1 MSFPCCFPVF
11 ILLRK
16 LYSNGFMFSD
26 FFNTFVF
33 LICSADEAFF
43 KSVIAS
49 GSEMELKDFLT
60 GSKQEEKTRLA
71 SSFNSKG
78 ETPLIVV
85 IKGEHYDK
93 SRLVRYLVTELKAS
107 TCQFGRFTWKELD
120 FKQLPPL
127 CAAILCDDSDNM
139 AVIDFLIDQDLA
151 NNSTP
156 ECVAVITSSSLTEFM
171 KANMLKL
178 LGAVYVLKEFVY

>member
-1 MSFPCCFPVF
+1 
-11 ILLRK
+11 
-16 LYSNGFMFSD
+16 MFSD

-139 AVIDFLIDQDLA
+139 TVIYFLICQDVA
-151 NNSTP
+151 NNCTP
-156 ECVAVITSSSLTEFM
+156 ECVGITASSLTQS
-171 KANMLKL
+171 MLK
-178 LGAVYVLKEFVY
+178 KN